1 MRFVIHATW
10 STGPGNLMTPSVMA
24 EEAEALALEYDM
36 EFEILDVTM
45 MEAMG
50 MHALLAVGQGS
61 IHPPCLVTIKYN
73 GAGARLILLMSV
85 RVLLL
90 TAEVFRSSPVTIWVR

>member
-1 MRFVIHATW
+1 MSSKRY
-10 STGPGNLMTPSVMA
+10 A

-50 MHALLAVGQGS
+50 MHALLAVGQALS
-61 IHPPCLVTIKYN
+61 ILRVWLQSNIMEQVL
-73 GAGARLILLMSV
+73 RLILLMSV

-90 TAEVFRSSPVTIWVR
+90 TAEAFRSSPVTIWVR

>member
-1 MRFVIHATW
+1 
-10 STGPGNLMTPSVMA
+10 MTPSVMA

-50 MHALLAVGQGS
+50 MHALLAVGQALS
-61 IHPPCLVTIKYN
+61 ILRVWLQSNIMEQVL
-73 GAGARLILLMSV
+73 RLILLMSV